1 MHLLML
7 ASLLPAAMAEFE
19 QVNPHPNPNPNPN
32 PNLTLN
38 LTLSTHCPNSVSQCK
53 RASGKWV
60 GFDQGLGSSRAQA
73 VTHSGN
79 NVYVGGYAYAS
90 PSPR

>member
-1 MHLLML
+1 MKHRCTPSQVPQLTEQLVFRMHLLML

-60 GFDQGLGSSRAQA
+60 GFDQ
-73 VTHSGN
+73 VTPLSTC
-79 NVYVGGYAYAS
+79 A
-90 PSPR
+90 